1 MQENSVINYAT
12 LGSIVFLFKEL
23 FTGMFTFGSK
33 SVVLDND
40 W

>member
-12 LGSIVFLFKEL
+12 HGASVFLFKDL
-23 FTGMFTFGSK
+23 FTDMLTFGSK